1 MPDIVLIGDSLLDN
15 KCDIPTKRIVDYER
29 DDTAFPIFDAPLTE
43 CDDPGVVNPTMEKAL
58 TDAGF
63 TVKSFANYGWTLRAI
78 EELEYPKLVEY
89 AEARN
94 NDIII
99 IYSGGGNDFK
109 FAMRDDPTQLL
120 THLLNSKFFICDGSG
135 NLE

>member
-15 KCDIPTKRIVDYER
+15 KCDIPTLSFIDYAR
-29 DDTAFPIFDAPLTE
+29 DDAGNAIEDAPLIE
-43 CDDPGVVNPTMEKAL
+43 CDDPGVVNPSMEKAL

-63 TVKSFANYGWTLRAI
+63 TVKSFANYGWTLRWI
-78 EELEYPKLVEY
+78 EEFEYPKLVEY

-99 IYSGGGNDFK
+99 IFSGGGND
-109 FAMRDDPTQLL
+109 AGSILNDPTQLW
-120 THLLNSKFFICDGSG
+120 KCKCFICDKND